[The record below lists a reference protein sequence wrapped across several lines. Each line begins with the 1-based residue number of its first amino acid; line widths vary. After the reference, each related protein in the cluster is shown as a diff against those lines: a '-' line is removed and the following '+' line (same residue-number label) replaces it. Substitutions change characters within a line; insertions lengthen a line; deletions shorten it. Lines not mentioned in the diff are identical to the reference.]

1 MTILLF
7 GSLPGYAQYT
17 TTIPFTETE
26 TFDDESH
33 FTEGGD
39 LPDGWAQYSANGNSG
54 FTRENSTESWEP
66 ANSGEYYL
74 QSYGMLSGRQDVLF
88 TPLLHMEAGTEYTIS
103 AYVRATSYQSGR
115 IPSVSFTIG
124 NAQTVEAQTVTL
136 LEAQQITNTQFE
148 RVEVKYTPEVSG
160 DYSVALQVTCNL
172 SSSGFVMVDDFT
184 IDGEAPEPS

>member
-1 MTILLF
+1 M
-7 GSLPGYAQYT
+7 
-17 TTIPFTETE
+17 E

-160 DYSVALQVTCNL
+160 DYSVALL
-172 SSSGFVMVDDFT
+172 R
-184 IDGEAPEPS
+184 DG